1 MSVAFLTSMPVS
13 AATSAGRAGSA
24 LVRMVLPC
32 RLASFQV
39 LTSPMPMMKFF
50 WQLWTIGS
58 SQRVMTG
65 KPSIRLFSA
74 AVEPMPLR
82 LL

>member
-50 WQLWTIGS
+50 WQL
-58 SQRVMTG
+58 
-65 KPSIRLFSA
+65 
-74 AVEPMPLR
+74 
-82 LL
+82 